1 MLSSSLWTTARRGHL
16 WLQSHFLIDS
26 ISVLSYIT
34 ASYGTGCNTP
44 CILFSLPLHKGF
56 PTDLINQV
64 HFLTAVVLSY
74 LIFLP
79 AHCHHIIFPRLPF
92 WPVFFILCFPP
103 SLDQIPFSNSSNF
116 PCSCSI
122 NPAVSMVE
130 SHTSYLSPFFFSWA
144 HLNSDLFTQFSQQSR
159 KWKQTQIF
167 SCFSWV
173 SLYL

>member
-1 MLSSSLWTTARRGHL
+1 MVWGCHPCLQLEPSTHSSGMLSSSLWTTARRGHL

-74 LIFLP
+74 LSFPSSPLP
-79 AHCHHIIFPRLPF
+79 PHH
-92 WPVFFILCFPP
+92 FPP
-103 SLDQIPFSNSSNF
+103 TPFLTSFLHLMFS
-116 PCSCSI
+116 PKPGP
-122 NPAVSMVE
+122 NP
-130 SHTSYLSPFFFSWA
+130 L
-144 HLNSDLFTQFSQQSR
+144 LQ
-159 KWKQTQIF
+159 
-167 SCFSWV
+167 
-173 SLYL
+173 